1 MSDMWTEPAQD
12 PRTHGNPVGE
22 KATLKQYL
30 DNYRLTLQMKCE
42 GLDAEQLARRSVP
55 PSTLSLL
62 GLVRHLAQVEHH
74 WFRRVVQGHR
84 DEPRL
89 FMRDDDWDAD
99 FGGAVGED
107 AVVEEAF
114 TTLRSQIADADA
126 WFLGLEEA
134 HLGREVPHHDGVV
147 SIRDVLVHVIEEY
160 ARHCGHADLLRE
172 CIDGRTGQ

>member
-1 MSDMWTEPAQD
+1 MSDMWTDHAQD

-74 WFRRVVQGHR
+74 WFRRVLQGHR
-84 DEPRL
+84 DEPWL
-89 FMRDDDWDAD
+89 FIRDGDRDAD

-107 AVVEEAF
+107 EVVEEAF
-114 TTLRSQIADADA
+114 AALRAQIADADE
-126 WFLGLEEA
+126 WFVRLEEA
-134 HLGREVPHHDGVV
+134 DLGREVPHHDRVV
-147 SIRDVLVHVIEEY
+147 SIRDVLVHMIEEY